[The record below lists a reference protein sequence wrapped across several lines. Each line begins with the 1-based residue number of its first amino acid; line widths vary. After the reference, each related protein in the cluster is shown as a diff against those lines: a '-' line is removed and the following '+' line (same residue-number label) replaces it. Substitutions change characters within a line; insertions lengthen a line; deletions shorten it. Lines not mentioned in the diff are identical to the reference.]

1 MESRICNALYM
12 NHPAV
17 ILILGAVLIFS
28 YGLVSRL
35 AERSPITAPMV
46 FVAIGILASPL
57 VTGILSVKI
66 DAGLVQIIASVT
78 LVLILFVDAST
89 ISVPS
94 LIRERRLP
102 MRLLL
107 IGLPLTMLFG
117 SIAGF
122 LIFQDM
128 KVWVV
133 LLMALILSPTD
144 AALGQAVVTNPAIPE
159 RIRRAINVESG
170 LNDGMALPPILVCI
184 AVLSEAGT
192 GDTGTHY
199 WINFTLKQ
207 LILGPVAG
215 IIVGWL
221 GGLIVDK
228 ASRAGWMNETYQR
241 LSSAS
246 LAVIAYASAEAMHG
260 NGFMAAFFSGLAL
273 GTRTPSVRERIH
285 EFAEAEGQQLALFIF
300 LMLGLIMVPLTIQY
314 WDIRAW
320 LYAILSLTVIRMM
333 PVALSL
339 IGSKLDRGSVSFIGW
354 FGPRGIASI
363 LYMLIVVGRIG
374 KSGYE
379 YMLSVIVLTVLLSV
393 FLHGIS
399 AVPLAH
405 IYGRYAS
412 KIGLM
417 AEENSTEKTG

>member
-1 MESRICNALYM
+1 M
-12 NHPAV
+12 NHPAI
-17 ILILGAVLIFS
+17 ILILGAVLIFC

-46 FVAIGILASPL
+46 FVAIGIIVSPL
-57 VTGILSVKI
+57 VTGLLSIRI
-66 DAGLVQIIASVT
+66 DAGIVKIIASVT

-117 SIAGF
+117 TLAGF
-122 LIFQDM
+122 IIFQNM
-128 KVWVV
+128 GFWVV
-133 LLMALILSPTD
+133 LLIALILSPTD
-144 AALGQAVVTNPAIPE
+144 AALGQAVVTNPSIPE

-170 LNDGMALPPILVCI
+170 LNDGMSLPPILVCI
-184 AVLSEAGT
+184 AALSETGMAHGT
-192 GDTGTHY
+192 DY
-199 WINFTLKQ
+199 WINFMLKQ

-215 IIVGWL
+215 IFVGWF
-221 GGLIVDK
+221 GGLLVDW
-228 ASRAGWMNETYQR
+228 ASRKEWMNETYQR

-273 GTRTPSVRERIH
+273 GTRTHIVRERIQ

-300 LMLGLIMVPLTIQY
+300 LILGLVMVPLALPY
-314 WDIRAW
+314 WDIRACI
-320 LYAILSLTVIRMM
+320 YAILSLTVIRMI
-333 PVALSL
+333 PVAISL
-339 IGSKLDRGSVSFIGW
+339 IGSKLNRASVNFIGW

-363 LYMLIVVGRIG
+363 LYLIIVVGQIG
-374 KSGYE
+374 KTGYE
-379 YMLSVIVLTVLLSV
+379 YMLSVIVLTVLISV
-393 FLHGIS
+393 FIHGIS

-405 IYGRYAS
+405 IYSRYAS
-412 KIGLM
+412 KHGVTN
-417 AEENSTEKTG
+417 EKPQTEF

>member
-1 MESRICNALYM
+1 M
-12 NHPAV
+12 NHPAT
-17 ILILGAVLIFS
+17 ILILGAVLIFC

-35 AERSPITAPMV
+35 AERSPVTAPMV
-46 FVAIGILASPL
+46 FVAIGIVASPL
-57 VTGILSVKI
+57 GTGILSVKI
-66 DAGLVQIIASVT
+66 DAALVQIIASVT
-78 LVLILFVDAST
+78 LVLVLFVDAST

-117 SIAGF
+117 FGAGF
-122 LIFQDM
+122 LVFQDM
-128 KVWVV
+128 RLWVV
-133 LLMALILSPTD
+133 LLMAFILSPTD
-144 AALGQAVVTNPAIPE
+144 AALGQAVVTNPAIPD

-170 LNDGMALPPILVCI
+170 LNDGMSLPPILVCI
-184 AVLSEAGT
+184 AALSETASPH
-192 GDTGTHY
+192 TGTDY
-199 WINFTLKQ
+199 WINFMLKQ

-215 IIVGWL
+215 ILVGWF
-221 GGLIVDK
+221 GGLLVDR
-228 ASRAGWMNETYQR
+228 ASRVGWMNETYQR

-273 GTRTPSVRERIH
+273 GTRTPAVRERIH

-300 LMLGLIMVPLTIQY
+300 LMLGLILIPVALPY
-314 WDIRAW
+314 WDMRAW
-320 LYAILSLTVIRMM
+320 IYAVLSLTVIRMI

-339 IGSKLDRGSVSFIGW
+339 IGSKLDWASVSFIGW

-363 LYMLIVVGRIG
+363 LYLLIVVGRIG

-405 IYGRYAS
+405 IYGRYS
-412 KIGLM
+412 SQHGLM
-417 AEENSTEKTG
+417 AKEKTAV

>member
-117 SIAGF
+117 SIA
-122 LIFQDM
+122 
-128 KVWVV
+128 
-133 LLMALILSPTD
+133 
-144 AALGQAVVTNPAIPE
+144 E
-159 RIRRAINVESG
+159 
-170 LNDGMALPPILVCI
+170 
-184 AVLSEAGT
+184 
-192 GDTGTHY
+192 
-199 WINFTLKQ
+199 
-207 LILGPVAG
+207 
-215 IIVGWL
+215 
-221 GGLIVDK
+221 
-228 ASRAGWMNETYQR
+228 
-241 LSSAS
+241 
-246 LAVIAYASAEAMHG
+246 
-260 NGFMAAFFSGLAL
+260 
-273 GTRTPSVRERIH
+273 
-285 EFAEAEGQQLALFIF
+285 
-300 LMLGLIMVPLTIQY
+300 
-314 WDIRAW
+314 
-320 LYAILSLTVIRMM
+320 
-333 PVALSL
+333 
-339 IGSKLDRGSVSFIGW
+339 
-354 FGPRGIASI
+354 
-363 LYMLIVVGRIG
+363 
-374 KSGYE
+374 
-379 YMLSVIVLTVLLSV
+379 
-393 FLHGIS
+393 
-399 AVPLAH
+399 
-405 IYGRYAS
+405 
-412 KIGLM
+412 LM

>member
-1 MESRICNALYM
+1 M
-12 NHPAV
+12 NHPAI
-17 ILILGAVLIFS
+17 ILILGAILIFG

-57 VTGILSVKI
+57 GTGILSVKI

-78 LVLILFVDAST
+78 LVLVLFVDAST

-107 IGLPLTMLFG
+107 IGLPLTMLLG

-128 KVWVV
+128 RLWVV
-133 LLMALILSPTD
+133 LLMAFILSPTD

-170 LNDGMALPPILVCI
+170 LNDGMSLPPILICI
-184 AVLSEAGT
+184 AALSETGATHSGT
-192 GDTGTHY
+192 DY
-199 WINFTLKQ
+199 WINFILKQ

-215 IIVGWL
+215 IVVGWF
-221 GGLIVDK
+221 GGLLVDR

-241 LSSAS
+241 LSSVS
-246 LAVIAYASAEAMHG
+246 LAVIAYASAESMHG

-273 GTRTPSVRERIH
+273 GTRTPAVRERIH

-300 LMLGLIMVPLTIQY
+300 LMLGLILVPVTIHY
-314 WDIRAW
+314 WDIRSW
-320 LYAILSLTVIRMM
+320 VYAVLSLTVIRMI

-339 IGSKLDRGSVSFIGW
+339 IGSKLDWPSVSFIGW

-363 LYMLIVVGRIG
+363 LYLLIVVGRIG

-379 YMLSVIVLTVLLSV
+379 YMLSVIALTVLLSV
-393 FLHGIS
+393 FLHGLS

-405 IYGRYAS
+405 IYGRYVS
-412 KIGLM
+412 KQNL
-417 AEENSTEKTG
+417 ATKATLS

>member
-1 MESRICNALYM
+1 M
-12 NHPAV
+12 NNPAI
-17 ILILGAVLIFS
+17 ILILGAVLIFC

-46 FVAIGILASPL
+46 FVAIGILASPMG
-57 VTGILSVKI
+57 TGILSIKI
-66 DAGLVQIIASVT
+66 DAGVVQIIASVT
-78 LVLILFVDAST
+78 LVLVLFVDASS
-89 ISVPS
+89 ISVPA

-128 KVWVV
+128 RIWVV

-184 AVLSEAGT
+184 AALSEAGT
-192 GDTGTHY
+192 GDRGTDY

-207 LILGPVAG
+207 LILGPIAG
-215 IIVGWL
+215 IFVGWL
-221 GGLIVDK
+221 GGLLVDK

-241 LSSAS
+241 MSSAS
-246 LAVIAYASAEAMHG
+246 LAVIAYAAAESMHG

-300 LMLGLIMVPLTIQY
+300 LMLGLILVPVTIQY

-320 LYAILSLTVIRMM
+320 MYAVLSLTVIRML

-339 IGSKLDRGSVSFIGW
+339 MGSKLDWASVSFIGW

-363 LYMLIVVGRIG
+363 LYLLIVVGRIG

-405 IYGRYAS
+405 LYGRYAS
-412 KIGLM
+412 KHGM
-417 AEENSTEKTG
+417 MNEEKPIN

>member
-1 MESRICNALYM
+1 MD
-12 NHPAV
+12 HPAI
-17 ILILGAVLIFS
+17 ILILGAVLIFG
-28 YGLVSRL
+28 YGLISRL

-57 VTGILSVKI
+57 GTGILSVKI

-78 LVLILFVDAST
+78 LVLVLFVDAST

-107 IGLPLTMLFG
+107 MGLPLTMLFG

-128 KVWVV
+128 GIWVV

-170 LNDGMALPPILVCI
+170 LNDGMSLPPILICI
-184 AVLSEAGT
+184 AALSETGATHSGT
-192 GDTGTHY
+192 DY
-199 WINFTLKQ
+199 WINFILKQ

-215 IIVGWL
+215 IVVGWF
-221 GGLIVDK
+221 GGLLVDK

-241 LSSAS
+241 LSSVS

-273 GTRTPSVRERIH
+273 GTRTPAVRERIH

-300 LMLGLIMVPLTIQY
+300 LMLGLILVPATIHY

-320 LYAILSLTVIRMM
+320 IYAVLSLTVIRMI

-339 IGSKLDRGSVSFIGW
+339 IGSKLDWPSVSFMGW

-363 LYMLIVVGRIG
+363 LYLLIVVGRIG

-379 YMLSVIVLTVLLSV
+379 YMLSVIALTVLLSV
-393 FLHGIS
+393 FLHGLS

-412 KIGLM
+412 QHDLLTK
-417 AEENSTEKTG
+417 ANSH

>member
-1 MESRICNALYM
+1 MD
-12 NHPAV
+12 HPAI
-17 ILILGAVLIFS
+17 ILVLGAVLIFC

-35 AERSPITAPMV
+35 AERSPVTAPMV
-46 FVAIGILASPL
+46 FVAIGILASPMGL
-57 VTGILSVKI
+57 GILSIKI
-66 DAGLVQIIASVT
+66 DAGVVQIIASIT
-78 LVLILFVDAST
+78 LLLVLFVDASS
-89 ISVPS
+89 ISVPA

-128 KVWVV
+128 RVWVV

-170 LNDGMALPPILVCI
+170 LNDGMSLPPILVCI
-184 AVLSEAGT
+184 AALSEAGT
-192 GDTGTHY
+192 ADTGTHY
-199 WINFTLKQ
+199 WIHFTLKQ
-207 LILGPVAG
+207 LILGPIAG
-215 IIVGWL
+215 VCVGWF
-221 GGLIVDK
+221 GGVLVDK

-246 LAVIAYASAEAMHG
+246 LAVIAYAAAEAMHG

-273 GTRTPSVRERIH
+273 GASTPAVRERMH
-285 EFAEAEGQQLALFIF
+285 EFAEAEGQQLALFMF
-300 LMLGLIMVPLTIQY
+300 LMLGLIVIPLTIQY
-314 WDIRAW
+314 WDVRAW
-320 LYAILSLTVIRMM
+320 IYAILSLTVIRML

-339 IGSKLDRGSVSFIGW
+339 IGSKLDQGTVCFIGW
-354 FGPRGIASI
+354 FGPRGIASL
-363 LYMLIVVGRIG
+363 LYMLIVVGRLG
-374 KSGYE
+374 KTGYE
-379 YMLSVIVLTVLLSV
+379 YMLSVVALTVLLSV

-399 AVPLAH
+399 AVPLAN

-412 KIGLM
+412 NHGMMK
-417 AEENSTEKTG
+417 EE

>member
-1 MESRICNALYM
+1 MD
-12 NHPAV
+12 HPAI
-17 ILILGAVLIFS
+17 ILILGAVLIFC

-46 FVAIGILASPL
+46 FVAIGILASPMGL
-57 VTGILSVKI
+57 GILSVKI
-66 DAGLVQIIASVT
+66 DAGVVQIIASVT
-78 LVLILFVDAST
+78 LVLVLFVDASS
-89 ISVPS
+89 ISVPA

-128 KVWVV
+128 RIWVV

-184 AVLSEAGT
+184 AALSEAGT
-192 GDTGTHY
+192 GDRGTDY

-207 LILGPVAG
+207 LILGPIAG
-215 IIVGWL
+215 VCVGWL
-221 GGLIVDK
+221 GGLLVDK

-241 LSSAS
+241 MSSAS
-246 LAVIAYASAEAMHG
+246 LAVIAYAAAESMHG

-300 LMLGLIMVPLTIQY
+300 LMLGLILVPVTIQY

-320 LYAILSLTVIRMM
+320 MYAVLSLTFIRMI

-339 IGSKLDRGSVSFIGW
+339 MGSKLDWASVSFIGW

-363 LYMLIVVGRIG
+363 LYLLIVVGRIG

-405 IYGRYAS
+405 LYGRYAS
-412 KIGLM
+412 KHGM
-417 AEENSTEKTG
+417 MNEKTSN

>member
-1 MESRICNALYM
+1 MD
-12 NHPAV
+12 HPAI
-17 ILILGAVLIFS
+17 ILILGAVLIFV
-28 YGLVSRL
+28 YGLTSRL
-35 AERSPITAPMV
+35 ADRSPITAPMV

-57 VTGILSVKI
+57 GTGILSVKI
-66 DAGLVQIIASVT
+66 DAGVVQIIASVT
-78 LVLILFVDAST
+78 LVLVLFVDAST

-122 LIFQDM
+122 LIFRDM
-128 KVWVV
+128 GLWVV
-133 LLMALILSPTD
+133 LLMAFILSPTD

-170 LNDGMALPPILVCI
+170 LNDGMSLPPILVCI
-184 AVLSEAGT
+184 AALSETAAAHSGT
-192 GDTGTHY
+192 DY
-199 WINFTLKQ
+199 WINFMLKQ

-215 IIVGWL
+215 ILVGWF
-221 GGLIVDK
+221 GGLLVDK

-241 LSSAS
+241 LSSGS
-246 LAVIAYASAEAMHG
+246 LAVIAYASAESIHG

-273 GTRTPSVRERIH
+273 GTRTPAVRERIH

-300 LMLGLIMVPLTIQY
+300 LMLGLILIPATLPY
-314 WDIRAW
+314 WDIRT
-320 LYAILSLTVIRMM
+320 LVYAVLSLTVIRMI
-333 PVALSL
+333 PVAFSL
-339 IGSKLDRGSVSFIGW
+339 IGSKLDRASVSFIGW

-363 LYMLIVVGRIG
+363 LYLLIVVGRIG
-374 KSGYE
+374 KAGYE

-399 AVPLAH
+399 AVPLAR

-412 KIGLM
+412 QKDMLTKSPTI
-417 AEENSTEKTG
+417 K

>member
-1 MESRICNALYM
+1 
-12 NHPAV
+12 
-17 ILILGAVLIFS
+17 
-28 YGLVSRL
+28 
-35 AERSPITAPMV
+35 
-46 FVAIGILASPL
+46 
-57 VTGILSVKI
+57 
-66 DAGLVQIIASVT
+66 
-78 LVLILFVDAST
+78 
-89 ISVPS
+89 
-94 LIRERRLP
+94 

-117 SIAGF
+117 AIAGF

-128 KVWVV
+128 RIWVV
-133 LLMALILSPTD
+133 LLMAFILSPTD

-170 LNDGMALPPILVCI
+170 LNDGMSLPPILVCI
-184 AVLSEAGT
+184 AALSETGAGGT
-192 GDTGTHY
+192 GTDY

-207 LILGPVAG
+207 LILGPAAG
-215 IIVGWL
+215 VFVGWF
-221 GGLIVDK
+221 GGLLVDK

-241 LSSAS
+241 LASAS

-273 GTRTPSVRERIH
+273 GTRTPAVRERIH

-300 LMLGLIMVPLTIQY
+300 LMLGLILVPATIHY

-320 LYAILSLTVIRMM
+320 IYAVLSLTVIRMI

-339 IGSKLDRGSVSFIGW
+339 IGSKLDWPSVSFMGW

-363 LYMLIVVGRIG
+363 LYLLIVVGRIG

-379 YMLSVIVLTVLLSV
+379 YMLSVIALTVLLSV
-393 FLHGIS
+393 FLHGLS

-405 IYGRYAS
+405 IYGRHAS
-412 KIGLM
+412 KQDLLTK
-417 AEENSTEKTG
+417 ANSL

>member
-1 MESRICNALYM
+1 MD
-12 NHPAV
+12 HPAI
-17 ILILGAVLIFS
+17 ILILGAVLIFG

-35 AERSPITAPMV
+35 ADRSPITAPMV
-46 FVAIGILASPL
+46 FVAIGIIASPL
-57 VTGILSVKI
+57 GTGILSVKI

-78 LVLILFVDAST
+78 LVLVLFVDAST

-102 MRLLL
+102 IRLLL
-107 IGLPLTMLFG
+107 IGLPLTMLLG

-128 KVWVV
+128 RLWVV
-133 LLMALILSPTD
+133 LLMAFILSPTD

-170 LNDGMALPPILVCI
+170 LNDGMSLPPILVCI
-184 AVLSEAGT
+184 AALSETGATHSGT
-192 GDTGTHY
+192 DY
-199 WINFTLKQ
+199 WINFMLKQ

-215 IIVGWL
+215 IVVGWF
-221 GGLIVDK
+221 GGWLVDR

-241 LSSAS
+241 LSSVS

-273 GTRTPSVRERIH
+273 GTRTPAVRERIH

-300 LMLGLIMVPLTIQY
+300 LMLGLILVPVTIHY
-314 WDIRAW
+314 WDIRSW
-320 LYAILSLTVIRMM
+320 VYAVLSLTVIRMI

-339 IGSKLDRGSVSFIGW
+339 IGSKLDWPSVSFIGW

-363 LYMLIVVGRIG
+363 LYLLIVVGRIG

-379 YMLSVIVLTVLLSV
+379 YMLSVIALTVLLSV
-393 FLHGIS
+393 FLHGLS

-405 IYGRYAS
+405 IYGRYVS
-412 KIGLM
+412 KQNL
-417 AEENSTEKTG
+417 ATKATLS

>member
-1 MESRICNALYM
+1 M
-12 NHPAV
+12 NHPAI

-57 VTGILSVKI
+57 ITGILSVKI
-66 DAGLVQIIASVT
+66 DAGLVQVIASVT
-78 LVLILFVDAST
+78 LVLVLFVDAST

-117 SIAGF
+117 YVAGF
-122 LIFQDM
+122 LVFRDM
-128 KVWVV
+128 GFWVV
-133 LLMALILSPTD
+133 MLMALILSPTD
-144 AALGQAVVTNPAIPE
+144 AALGQAVITNPAIPE
-159 RIRRAINVESG
+159 RIRRTINVESG
-170 LNDGMALPPILVCI
+170 LNDGMSLPPILVCI
-184 AVLSEAGT
+184 AALSET
-192 GDTGTHY
+192 GSAHTGTDY
-199 WINFTLKQ
+199 WINFMLKQ

-215 IIVGWL
+215 IVVGWL
-221 GGLIVDK
+221 GGLLVDK

-241 LSSAS
+241 LSSVS

-260 NGFMAAFFSGLAL
+260 NGFMAAFFGGLAL
-273 GTRTPSVRERIH
+273 GTRTPAVRERIH
-285 EFAEAEGQQLALFIF
+285 EFAEAEGQLLALFIF
-300 LMLGLIMVPLTIQY
+300 LMLGLILIPATIDY
-314 WDIRAW
+314 WDISAW
-320 LYAILSLTVIRMM
+320 IYALLSLTVIRMI

-339 IGSKLDRGSVSFIGW
+339 IGSKLDWPSVCFIGW
-354 FGPRGIASI
+354 FGPRGIASL
-363 LYMLIVVGRIG
+363 LYLLIFVGRIG

-379 YMLSVIVLTVLLSV
+379 YMLSVIALTVLLSV

-412 KIGLM
+412 QKDL
-417 AEENSTEKTG
+417 ATEK

>member
-1 MESRICNALYM
+1 MD
-12 NHPAV
+12 HPAI
-17 ILILGAVLIFS
+17 ILILGAVLIFC

-57 VTGILSVKI
+57 GIGILSVQI
-66 DAGLVQIIASVT
+66 NAALVQIIASVT
-78 LVLILFVDAST
+78 LVLVLFVDAST

-107 IGLPLTMLFG
+107 IGLPLTMVFG
-117 SIAGF
+117 ALAGF
-122 LIFQDM
+122 LIFPDM
-128 KVWVV
+128 GVWVV
-133 LLMALILSPTD
+133 VLMALILSPTD
-144 AALGQAVVTNPAIPE
+144 AALGQAVVTNPAIPA

-184 AVLSEAGT
+184 AALSEAGA
-192 GDTGTHY
+192 GHTGTNY

-215 IIVGWL
+215 VFVGWF
-221 GGLIVDK
+221 GGLLVDK
-228 ASRAGWMNETYQR
+228 ASREGWMNETYQR

-300 LMLGLIMVPLTIQY
+300 LMLGLILIPVALPY

-320 LYAILSLTVIRMM
+320 VYAVASLTVIRMI
-333 PVALSL
+333 PVAISL
-339 IGSKLDRGSVSFIGW
+339 IGSKLDGASVSFIGW

-363 LYMLIVVGRIG
+363 LYLLIVVGRIG
-374 KSGYE
+374 TSGYE

-405 IYGRYAS
+405 IYGRHAS
-412 KIGLM
+412 KHGLM
-417 AEENSTEKTG
+417 VKEETTH

>member
-1 MESRICNALYM
+1 MD
-12 NHPAV
+12 HPAI
-17 ILILGAVLIFS
+17 ILILGAVLIFC

-57 VTGILSVKI
+57 GIGILSVQI
-66 DAGLVQIIASVT
+66 NAALVQIIASVT

-107 IGLPLTMLFG
+107 IGLPLTMVFG
-117 SIAGF
+117 ALAGF
-122 LIFQDM
+122 LIFPDM
-128 KVWVV
+128 GVWVV
-133 LLMALILSPTD
+133 VLMALILSPTD
-144 AALGQAVVTNPAIPE
+144 AALGQAVITNPAIPE

-184 AVLSEAGT
+184 AALSEAVAGH
-192 GDTGTHY
+192 TGTSY

-215 IIVGWL
+215 ILVGWF
-221 GGLIVDK
+221 GGLLVDK
-228 ASRAGWMNETYQR
+228 AARAGWMNETYQR
-241 LSSAS
+241 LSSGS

-300 LMLGLIMVPLTIQY
+300 LMLGLILIPVALPY

-320 LYAILSLTVIRMM
+320 LYAILSLTVIRMI

-339 IGSKLDRGSVSFIGW
+339 IGSKLDWGTVSFIGW

-363 LYMLIVVGRIG
+363 LYLLIVVGRIG

-405 IYGRYAS
+405 IYGRYAAKKDTLTKS
-412 KIGLM
+412 PHI
-417 AEENSTEKTG
+417 S

>member
-1 MESRICNALYM
+1 M
-12 NHPAV
+12 NHPAI
-17 ILILGAVLIFS
+17 ILILGALLMFL

-66 DAGLVQIIASVT
+66 DAGVVQVIASVT
-78 LVLILFVDAST
+78 LVLVLFVDAST

-122 LIFQDM
+122 LVFSDM
-128 KVWVV
+128 RFWVV
-133 LLMALILSPTD
+133 LLMAFILSPTD
-144 AALGQAVVTNPAIPE
+144 AALGQAVLTNPAIPE

-170 LNDGMALPPILVCI
+170 LNDGMSLPPILVCI
-184 AVLSEAGT
+184 AALSETGSAQSGT
-192 GDTGTHY
+192 DY
-199 WINFTLKQ
+199 WINFMVKQ

-215 IIVGWL
+215 IFVGWF
-221 GGLIVDK
+221 GGLLVDK

-273 GTRTPSVRERIH
+273 GTRTPAVRERIH

-300 LMLGLIMVPLTIQY
+300 LMLGLILIPVTLPY

-320 LYAILSLTVIRMM
+320 IYAVLSLTVIRMA

-339 IGSKLDRGSVSFIGW
+339 IGAKLDRPSVNFIGW

-363 LYMLIVVGRIG
+363 LYLLIVVGRIG
-374 KSGYE
+374 KTGYE

-399 AVPLAH
+399 AVPLAN

-412 KIGLM
+412 RKD
-417 AEENSTEKTG
+417 ATTEEPHD

>member
-1 MESRICNALYM
+1 MD
-12 NHPAV
+12 HPAI
-17 ILILGAVLIFS
+17 ILILGAILIFC

-46 FVAIGILASPL
+46 FVAIGLLASPL
-57 VTGILSVKI
+57 GIGILSVQI
-66 DAGLVQIIASVT
+66 NAALVQIIASVT
-78 LVLILFVDAST
+78 LVLVLFVDAST

-107 IGLPLTMLFG
+107 IGLPLTMVFG
-117 SIAGF
+117 ALAGF
-122 LIFQDM
+122 LIFPDM
-128 KVWVV
+128 GVWVV
-133 LLMALILSPTD
+133 VLMALILSPTD
-144 AALGQAVVTNPAIPE
+144 AALGQAVITNPAIPE

-184 AVLSEAGT
+184 AALSEAVAGH
-192 GDTGTHY
+192 TGTSY

-215 IIVGWL
+215 ILVGWF
-221 GGLIVDK
+221 GGLLVDK
-228 ASRAGWMNETYQR
+228 AARAGWMNETYQR
-241 LSSAS
+241 LSSGS

-300 LMLGLIMVPLTIQY
+300 LMLGLILIPLTIQY
-314 WDIRAW
+314 WDMLAW
-320 LYAILSLTVIRMM
+320 LYAILSLTVIRMI

-339 IGSKLDRGSVSFIGW
+339 IGSKLDWGTVCFIGW

-363 LYMLIVVGRIG
+363 LYLLIVVGRLG
-374 KSGYE
+374 KTGYE
-379 YMLSVIVLTVLLSV
+379 YMISVIALTVLLSV

-412 KIGLM
+412 QKDTLTKSPHI
-417 AEENSTEKTG
+417 S

>member
-1 MESRICNALYM
+1 M
-12 NHPAV
+12 NHPAI
-17 ILILGAVLIFS
+17 ILILGAILIFL

-35 AERSPITAPMV
+35 AERSPVTAPMI

-57 VTGILSVKI
+57 GAGILSVKI
-66 DAGLVQIIASVT
+66 DAGVVQIVASVT
-78 LVLILFVDAST
+78 LVLVLFVDASS

-128 KVWVV
+128 RIWVV

-184 AVLSEAGT
+184 AALSETVAAHSGT
-192 GDTGTHY
+192 DY

-207 LILGPVAG
+207 LILGPIAG
-215 IIVGWL
+215 VFVGWF
-221 GGLIVDK
+221 GGVLVDK

-273 GTRTPSVRERIH
+273 GTRTPAVRERIH

-300 LMLGLIMVPLTIQY
+300 LMLGLILVPATLPY

-320 LYAILSLTVIRMM
+320 IYAVLSLTVIRMI

-339 IGSKLDRGSVSFIGW
+339 IGSKLDGASVSFIGW

-363 LYMLIVVGRIG
+363 LYLLIVVGRIG
-374 KSGYE
+374 TSGYE

-393 FLHGIS
+393 FLHGVS
-399 AVPLAH
+399 AVPLAY
-405 IYGRYAS
+405 IYGRHAS
-412 KIGLM
+412 KHGLIIK
-417 AEENSTEKTG
+417 EETNQ

>member
-1 MESRICNALYM
+1 MD
-12 NHPAV
+12 HPAI
-17 ILILGAVLIFS
+17 ILIFGAMLIFC

-35 AERSPITAPMV
+35 AERSPVTAPMV
-46 FVAIGILASPL
+46 FAAIGIIASPL

-66 DAGLVQIIASVT
+66 SAGLVQVIASVT

-94 LIRERRLP
+94 LIRERSLP
-102 MRLLL
+102 LRLLL
-107 IGLPLTMLFG
+107 IGLPLTMLLGAFG
-117 SIAGF
+117 GILVF
-122 LIFQDM
+122 TDM
-128 KVWVV
+128 RIWVV

-144 AALGQAVVTNPAIPE
+144 AALGQAVVINPVIPE

-170 LNDGMALPPILVCI
+170 LNDGMSLPPILVCI
-184 AVLSEAGT
+184 AALSETAA
-192 GDTGTHY
+192 DTGAHY
-199 WINFTLKQ
+199 WINFMLKQ

-215 IIVGWL
+215 IVVGWI
-221 GGLIVDK
+221 GGLLVDK
-228 ASRAGWMNETYQR
+228 ASRAGWMNEIFQR

-246 LAVIAYASAEAMHG
+246 LAVVAYAAAEAMHG

-273 GTRTPSVRERIH
+273 GIRTPAVRERIH

-300 LMLGLIMVPLTIQY
+300 LMLGLILVPATIYY
-314 WDIRAW
+314 WDVRSWI
-320 LYAILSLTVIRMM
+320 YAILSLTIIRMI
-333 PVALSL
+333 PVAVSL
-339 IGSKLDRGSVSFIGW
+339 VGSKLDWASVGFIGW

-363 LYMLIVVGRIG
+363 LYLIIVVGRIG

-379 YMLSVIVLTVLLSV
+379 YMLSVIVLTVLLSI

-405 IYGRYAS
+405 VYGRYTS
-412 KIGLM
+412 KNEQMKDEIG
-417 AEENSTEKTG
+417 K

>member
-1 MESRICNALYM
+1 M
-12 NHPAV
+12 NHPAI
-17 ILILGAVLIFS
+17 ILILGALLMFS

-66 DAGLVQIIASVT
+66 DAGVVQVIASVT
-78 LVLILFVDAST
+78 LVLVLFVDAST

-122 LIFQDM
+122 LVFSDM
-128 KVWVV
+128 RFWVV
-133 LLMALILSPTD
+133 LLMAFILSPTD
-144 AALGQAVVTNPAIPE
+144 AALGQAVLTNPAIPE

-170 LNDGMALPPILVCI
+170 LNDGMSLPPILVCI
-184 AVLSEAGT
+184 AALSETAAESGT
-192 GDTGTHY
+192 AY
-199 WINFTLKQ
+199 WINFMVKQ

-215 IIVGWL
+215 IFVGWF
-221 GGLIVDK
+221 GGLLVDK

-273 GTRTPSVRERIH
+273 GTRTPAVRERIH

-300 LMLGLIMVPLTIQY
+300 LMLGLILIPVTLPY

-320 LYAILSLTVIRMM
+320 IYAVLSLTVIRMA

-339 IGSKLDRGSVSFIGW
+339 IGAKLDRPSVNFIGW

-363 LYMLIVVGRIG
+363 LYLLIVVGRIG
-374 KSGYE
+374 KTGYE

-399 AVPLAH
+399 AVPLAN

-412 KIGLM
+412 RKD
-417 AEENSTEKTG
+417 AANEEPHD

>member
-1 MESRICNALYM
+1 MD
-12 NHPAV
+12 HPAV
-17 ILILGAVLIFS
+17 ILILGAVLIFC
-28 YGLVSRL
+28 YGLISRL

-46 FVAIGILASPL
+46 FVAIGILASPMG
-57 VTGILSVKI
+57 TGILSIKI
-66 DAGLVQIIASVT
+66 DAGVVQIIASVT
-78 LVLILFVDAST
+78 LVLVLFVDASS
-89 ISVPS
+89 ISVPA

-122 LIFQDM
+122 LIFQNM
-128 KVWVV
+128 AFWVV

-144 AALGQAVVTNPAIPE
+144 AALGQAVVTNSAIPE

-184 AVLSEAGT
+184 AALSEAGT
-192 GDTGTHY
+192 GDRGTDY

-207 LILGPVAG
+207 LILGPIAG
-215 IIVGWL
+215 VFVGWL
-221 GGLIVDK
+221 GGLLVDK

-246 LAVIAYASAEAMHG
+246 LAVIAYAAAESMHG

-300 LMLGLIMVPLTIQY
+300 LMLGLILVPVTIQY

-320 LYAILSLTVIRMM
+320 MYAVLSLTFIRMI

-339 IGSKLDRGSVSFIGW
+339 MGSKLDWASVSFIGW

-363 LYMLIVVGRIG
+363 LYLLIVVGRIG

-399 AVPLAH
+399 AVPFAH
-405 IYGRYAS
+405 LYGRYAS
-412 KIGLM
+412 KHGM
-417 AEENSTEKTG
+417 MKKENTIS

>member
-1 MESRICNALYM
+1 MD
-12 NHPAV
+12 HPAI
-17 ILILGAVLIFS
+17 ILILGAVLIFC

-35 AERSPITAPMV
+35 AESSPVTAPMV
-46 FVAIGILASPL
+46 FVAIGILASPMGL
-57 VTGILSVKI
+57 GILSVRI
-66 DAGLVQIIASVT
+66 DAEVVQIIASIT
-78 LVLILFVDAST
+78 LLLVLFVDASG
-89 ISVPS
+89 ISVPA

-128 KVWVV
+128 RLWVV
-133 LLMALILSPTD
+133 ILMALILSPTD

-184 AVLSEAGT
+184 AALSEAGT

-199 WINFTLKQ
+199 WIQFTLKQ
-207 LILGPVAG
+207 LILGPIAG
-215 IIVGWL
+215 VFVGWF
-221 GGLIVDK
+221 GGVLVDK

-246 LAVIAYASAEAMHG
+246 LAVIAYAAAEAMHG

-273 GTRTPSVRERIH
+273 GTRTPAVRERMH
-285 EFAEAEGQQLALFIF
+285 EFAEAEGQQLALFMF
-300 LMLGLIMVPLTIQY
+300 LMLGLIMIPLTIQY
-314 WDIRAW
+314 WDVRAW
-320 LYAILSLTVIRMM
+320 VYAILSLTVIRML

-339 IGSKLDRGSVSFIGW
+339 MGSKLDWASVSFIGW

-363 LYMLIVVGRIG
+363 LYLLIVVGRIG
-374 KSGYE
+374 KTGYE
-379 YMLSVIVLTVLLSV
+379 YMLSVVALTVLLSV

-399 AVPLAH
+399 AVPLAYL
-405 IYGRYAS
+405 YGRYAS
-412 KIGLM
+412 KHGM
-417 AEENSTEKTG
+417 MNENSN

>member
-1 MESRICNALYM
+1 MD
-12 NHPAV
+12 HPAI
-17 ILILGAVLIFS
+17 ILILGALLIFS

-57 VTGILSVKI
+57 GIGILSVKV
-66 DAGLVQIIASVT
+66 DAALVQIIASVT

-128 KVWVV
+128 EVWVV

-144 AALGQAVVTNPAIPE
+144 AALGQAVVTNPAVPE

-184 AVLSEAGT
+184 AALSEAGI

-273 GTRTPSVRERIH
+273 GTCTPSVRERIH

-300 LMLGLIMVPLTIQY
+300 LMLGLIMVPLIIQY

-320 LYAILSLTVIRMM
+320 LYAILSLTVIRMI

-339 IGSKLDRGSVSFIGW
+339 IGSKLDRGTVSFIGW

-363 LYMLIVVGRIG
+363 LYLLIVVGRIG

-405 IYGRYAS
+405 IYGRYTS

-417 AEENSTEKTG
+417 AKENSTEKTG

>member
-1 MESRICNALYM
+1 MH
-12 NHPAV
+12 HPAI
-17 ILILGAVLIFS
+17 ILILGAVLIFC

-35 AERSPITAPMV
+35 AERSPVTAPMV
-46 FVAIGILASPL
+46 FVAIGIIASPL

-66 DAGLVQIIASVT
+66 DAGVVQIIASVT
-78 LVLILFVDAST
+78 LVLVLFVDAST

-94 LIRERRLP
+94 LIQERSLP
-102 MRLLL
+102 LRLLL

-128 KVWVV
+128 RIWVV

-184 AVLSEAGT
+184 AALSEAGT
-192 GDTGTHY
+192 GDRGTDY

-207 LILGPVAG
+207 LILGPIAG
-215 IIVGWL
+215 IFVGWL
-221 GGLIVDK
+221 GGLLVDK

-241 LSSAS
+241 MSSAS
-246 LAVIAYASAEAMHG
+246 LAVIAYAAAESMHG

-300 LMLGLIMVPLTIQY
+300 LMLGLILVPVTIQY

-320 LYAILSLTVIRMM
+320 MYAVLSLTVIRML

-339 IGSKLDRGSVSFIGW
+339 MGSKLDWASVSFIGW

-363 LYMLIVVGRIG
+363 LYLLIVVGRIG

-405 IYGRYAS
+405 LYGRYAS
-412 KIGLM
+412 KHGM
-417 AEENSTEKTG
+417 MNEEKPIN

>member
-1 MESRICNALYM
+1 VD
-12 NHPAV
+12 HPAI
-17 ILILGAVLIFS
+17 ILILGAVLIFG

-57 VTGILSVKI
+57 GTGVLSVKI

-78 LVLILFVDAST
+78 LVLVLFVDAST
-89 ISVPS
+89 ISVSS

-107 IGLPLTMLFG
+107 IGLPFTMVFG
-117 SIAGF
+117 AATGF
-122 LIFQDM
+122 LLFQDM
-128 KVWVV
+128 QIWVV

-159 RIRRAINVESG
+159 KIRRAINVESG
-170 LNDGMALPPILVCI
+170 LNDGMSLPPILVCI
-184 AVLSEAGT
+184 AALSE
-192 GDTGTHY
+192 TGTAHSGTDY
-199 WINFTLKQ
+199 WINFMLKQ

-215 IIVGWL
+215 VFVGWF
-221 GGLIVDK
+221 GGLLVDK

-241 LSSAS
+241 LASAS

-273 GTRTPSVRERIH
+273 GTRTPAVRERIQ

-300 LMLGLIMVPLTIQY
+300 LMLGLIMVPVTINY
-314 WDIRAW
+314 WDVRAW
-320 LYAILSLTVIRMM
+320 TYAILSLTVIRMI

-339 IGSKLDRGSVSFIGW
+339 MGSKLDWGSVVFIGW
-354 FGPRGIASI
+354 FGPRGIASL
-363 LYMLIVVGRIG
+363 LYLLIVVGRIG

-379 YMLSVIVLTVLLSV
+379 YMLSVITLTVLLSV

-399 AVPLAH
+399 AVPLSK

-412 KIGLM
+412 KH
-417 AEENSTEKTG
+417 

>member
-1 MESRICNALYM
+1 MG
-12 NHPAV
+12 HPAI
-17 ILILGAVLIFS
+17 ILILGAVLIFG
-28 YGLVSRL
+28 YGLVSRI
-35 AERSPITAPMV
+35 AERTPVTAPMV

-57 VTGILSVKI
+57 GIGILSVKV
-66 DAGLVQIIASVT
+66 DAALVQIIASVT

-117 SIAGF
+117 LIAGF
-122 LIFQDM
+122 LIFRDM
-128 KVWVV
+128 GFWVV
-133 LLMALILSPTD
+133 LLIALILSPTD
-144 AALGQAVVTNPAIPE
+144 AALGQAVVTNPAVPE

-170 LNDGMALPPILVCI
+170 LNDGMALPPILICI
-184 AVLSEAGT
+184 AALSEAGS
-192 GDTGTHY
+192 GHTGTDY

-215 IIVGWL
+215 VFVGWL
-221 GGLIVDK
+221 GGLLVDK

-300 LMLGLIMVPLTIQY
+300 LMLGLVMVPLSIQY
-314 WDIRAW
+314 WDMRAW
-320 LYAILSLTVIRMM
+320 LYAILSLTVIRMI

-339 IGSKLDRGSVSFIGW
+339 IGSKLDQGSVSFIGW

-363 LYMLIVVGRIG
+363 LYLLIVVGRIG

-417 AEENSTEKTG
+417 AEENSTEKTGL